1 MEKEIKSFIAEVM
14 ENTGIDFSVYT
25 QAGELLAGQDV
36 ILDKTNLDA
45 DGVKVDEQNAQTL
58 FALKFKGKKFIGCIN
73 GATNIESNY
82 AFLISKLCENL
93 YFKDTGLNKQ
103 EFLKMALFGEIGQ
116 AQIYKYM
123 RKFSIKDQPVYAM
136 LISVEKE
143 FIEDVKNVLSSS
155 ADGNDF
161 VATTDDEQVA
171 FAKFV
176 DESLPEYQ
184 SPTEYAE
191 FIKQMVYEET
201 GTYCKIAIGSTVK
214 GLGSL
219 SLSYAQALSTQALQQ
234 TLGARG
240 DVHTFKEF
248 LLIKMLEDLPKYKL
262 NENLD
267 ALMDSGAKEIFSDEE
282 MLETAEEFLEN
293 SLNTSET
300 SRKLYLHRN
309 TLIYRLD
316 KIERGTGLNI
326 RKFSDAVTFRLITIL
341 SRLTK

>member
-1 MEKEIKSFIAEVM
+1 MEKEVKSFIADVM

-25 QAGELLAGQDV
+25 QVGELIAGEDVLLGKINED
-36 ILDKTNLDA
+36 IE
-45 DGVKVDEQNAQTL
+45 GVKVDELNNMTF
-58 FALKFKGKKFIGCIN
+58 FALKFKGKKFIGCIK
-73 GATNIESNY
+73 GSTNIESNY

-123 RKFSIKDQPVYAM
+123 RKFSITDQPAYAM
-136 LISVEKE
+136 LVSVEKE
-143 FIEDVKNVLSSS
+143 FISDVKNILSSS
-155 ADGNDF
+155 AEGNDF
-161 VATTDDEQVA
+161 VTMTDDDQVA

-184 SPTEYAE
+184 SPSEYAE

-214 GLGSL
+214 GLASL

-300 SRKLYLHRN
+300 SRKLFLHRN

-341 SRLTK
+341 SRLAK